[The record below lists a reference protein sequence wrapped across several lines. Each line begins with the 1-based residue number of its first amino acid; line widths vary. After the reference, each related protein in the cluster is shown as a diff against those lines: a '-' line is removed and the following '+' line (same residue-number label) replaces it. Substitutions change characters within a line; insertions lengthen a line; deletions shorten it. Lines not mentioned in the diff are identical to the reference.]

1 MASVS
6 NPRVPFEKPLYLKG
20 NVVCPFEDK
29 VYPEISP
36 LMRVKERSKRSKRS
50 ATAIPPATTIQQEVN
65 NYIQTEADKLNL
77 SGDVNEMKVAENP
90 NELIV
95 VDNTNEMTVSN
106 EINEPSLETSPMK
119 EEDQKMTVELEEQAD
134 QSDLGDL
141 EELTC
146 IPEPVESSPT
156 EKVSN
161 VSFKHTTVLS
171 FGKIIPTKNFYTHKM
186 IYPVGYKSRKLYW
199 SIYHLEYF
207 LLY

>member
-1 MASVS
+1 
-6 NPRVPFEKPLYLKG
+6 
-20 NVVCPFEDK
+20 
-29 VYPEISP
+29 
-36 LMRVKERSKRSKRS
+36 
-50 ATAIPPATTIQQEVN
+50 
-65 NYIQTEADKLNL
+65 
-77 SGDVNEMKVAENP
+77 MKVAENP

-146 IPEPVESSPT
+146 IPESVESSPT

-171 FGKIIPTKNFYTHKM
+171 FGKIIPTKNFYTQKM